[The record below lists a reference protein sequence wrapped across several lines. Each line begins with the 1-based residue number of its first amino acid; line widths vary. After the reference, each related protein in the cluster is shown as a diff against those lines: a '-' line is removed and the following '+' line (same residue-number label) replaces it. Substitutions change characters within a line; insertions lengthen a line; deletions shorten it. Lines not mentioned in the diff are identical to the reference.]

1 MLKRL
6 VVSCAIAALLPGVAL
21 AATHKKAHKS
31 SSRPSSHSSSS
42 GPMVTY
48 WGPRLGLSSSPDQF
62 VVGGQLDFREF
73 TPGLSISPNLEFGVG
88 DNATWTALNA
98 DLKHYFAVQGSTW
111 RPYLGGGLSVNFW
124 SYNSPIVGVPDA
136 SGTKTGLNVILGAAV
151 PTHTGGRFFS
161 EARLGVG
168 DIPNL
173 KVMAGYNFR
182 MR

>member
-31 SSRPSSHSSSS
+31 SSHHSHSTRS
-42 GPMVTY
+42 GPMVTW

-98 DLKHYFAVQGSTW
+98 DLKHHFVVQGASW

-124 SYNSPIVGVPDA
+124 NYNSPTQGVPDG
-136 SGTKTGLNVILGAAV
+136 SGTQMGANLIAGAVV
-151 PTHTGGRFFS
+151 PTRTGSRFFT
-161 EARLGVG
+161 EARIGIG

-173 KVMAGYNFR
+173 KVMAGWNFR